1 MCLAWLYQGFWK
13 AQQSGGETQVR
24 WTLILKTAC
33 AVCAQIHPSQTPIPP
48 LESSCPTVRLL
59 GVNEIIYATGSLGL
73 IVRLQYMGAI
83 IPGKMGTPHITGSEF
98 PEGWRR
104 ATHSK
109 HMENEGSH
117 AGPWASLHQVPI
129 SLQFWKPKQFCLE
142 AQASLSCPPPNLSPI
157 LLRHAPA
164 FSLFSAQRGW
174 HGDLHRTNVSLLQEP
189 VPLLEKIKQFEKS
202 NKGGICV
209 FCFMELK
216 ISGKLIQWE

>member
-1 MCLAWLYQGFWK
+1 M
-13 AQQSGGETQVR
+13 
-24 WTLILKTAC
+24 KTAC
-33 AVCAQIHPSQTPIPP
+33 TVCAQIHPSQTLIPP
-48 LESSCPTVRLL
+48 SESSCSTVRLL

-98 PEGWRR
+98 PASTWKMRVRAQGLGPRCIKFPFPSNSGNPSNSAWRHR
-104 ATHSK
+104 
-109 HMENEGSH
+109 
-117 AGPWASLHQVPI
+117 L
-129 SLQFWKPKQFCLE
+129 
-142 AQASLSCPPPNLSPI
+142 LSCPSPNLSPI
-157 LLRHAPA
+157 LLRHEPA
-164 FSLFSAQRGW
+164 FSLFSAQRGG
-174 HGDLHRTNVSLLQEP
+174 HGDLHRANVSLLQEP